1 MQPTEQQV
9 QRSLDALRTRSPD
22 AVGMRSPD
30 AVGMRSPDAVGT
42 RSLDAVGMDGTRLRG
57 AERWSGDVCRL
68 DDLPT
73 EVFTRLLETPA
84 LRSDRLER
92 ARRRLAR
99 GDTPTA
105 EDLAERMI
113 GRLVCD
119 RLR

>member
-9 QRSLDALRTRSPD
+9 QRSLEALLLSGVVSRAGNGFGDDR
-22 AVGMRSPD
+22 A
-30 AVGMRSPDAVGT
+30 
-42 RSLDAVGMDGTRLRG
+42 DGLRG
-57 AERWSGDVCRL
+57 DLCRL
-68 DDLPT
+68 DDVPS
-73 EVFTRLLETPA
+73 EVFLRMREAPA
-84 LRSDRLER
+84 LRRDRLEE
-92 ARRRLAR
+92 ARLRLAR